1 MPGFNPSL
9 LGNSLEMPWP
19 DIRLVL
25 DLFLGGLGV
34 GAFLVAVIASYF
46 DREKYE
52 NIVKTGAYLSPIAV
66 IIGLILLVSELK
78 QPQRFITT
86 FWNTNPTS
94 VLSWGVFLQSIF
106 VLIALIYAWLV
117 YSGSSGKLVG
127 GLGMLFAVIVGGYHG
142 LLLSAAQT
150 RDLWNTALVP
160 ALFMATA
167 VATGIAAVVI
177 LASLFAGTSD
187 ISSAV
192 SKLNKAQGVTLS
204 IILFLII
211 VYLITLFNSSPDAQV
226 AARLLV
232 TGSFGLIFW
241 VGAVVIGLLLPLLIE
256 AYDIYSTAG
265 GEAAATATVP
275 LLISVLVLIGGFV
288 LRYVIVFAGQSLPL
302 Q

>member
-46 DREKYE
+46 DKEKYE

-127 GLGMLFAVIVGGYHG
+127 GLGILFAVIVGGYHG

>member
-46 DREKYE
+46 DKEKYE

-127 GLGMLFAVIVGGYHG
+127 GLGILFAVIVGGYHG

-167 VATGIAAVVI
+167 VATGIATVVI
-177 LASLFAGTSD
+177 LATLFAGTSD

>member
-46 DREKYE
+46 DKEKYE
-52 NIVKTGAYLSPIAV
+52 NIIKTGAYLSPIAV

-127 GLGMLFAVIVGGYHG
+127 GLGILFAVIVGGYHG

-150 RDLWNTALVP
+150 RDLWNAALVP

-241 VGAVVIGLLLPLLIE
+241 IGAVVIGLLLPLLIE

-265 GEAAATATVP
+265 GEAAAAATVP